1 MFLYFSLHPLFESD
15 TTNEEI
21 WQLFQW
27 NLASWSLISLDKIE
41 WFLREELPILIIASA
56 SADASADESADVS
69 AAKYSE
75 MSAILGGLG
84 HLWPHTLLFD

>member
-21 WQLFQW
+21 WQLKFFFQW

-56 SADASADESADVS
+56 SADASADESA
-69 AAKYSE
+69 AKYSE
-75 MSAILGGLG
+75 MSA
-84 HLWPHTLLFD
+84 TLESRLESDF